1 MNFCNKCGNKL
12 VNGSC
17 PNCSPTHISKPK
29 KKFPKILISIILIL
43 AIILGGIFIYEK
55 SISKTKSEIATEFY
69 DAVSTKNSDKLQQLL
84 YSYDDDLKINKSN
97 ANVLID
103 YLNNNPTEFSKI
115 NDNFRNGY
123 YTSLNYPVKIEEV
136 SKTISFI
143 PNYKVVVNPTF
154 INIKCDFKNYKIT
167 VLDQTYDNLNKSSQ
181 IGPLMPGN
189 YSIVTELSNSYLN
202 KSEVL
207 DVNTF
212 DENYIDINIFEDL
225 KTINISSDMPDAD
238 LYVNNK
244 DTGIKVKDAKNFG
257 PIEENSVVY
266 AITNKDGKNIVSNK
280 YNIDSS
286 SDIYINFEDLK
297 TSEEEFKRE
306 LYTLLSNYCA
316 DFAYAVNYNDFNYI
330 SPYFE
335 KNSSIYNKQRH
346 VVPYIYN
353 QGIKEGFSSTEIL
366 SYEFNADTNYGEVT
380 CIEIFSIAKNNNVP
394 KYQEF
399 KNTYSFKRDYNGSI
413 VLTDIRD

>member
-1 MNFCNKCGNKL
+1 MEDLTKYK
-12 VNGSC
+12 V
-17 PNCSPTHISKPK
+17 
-29 KKFPKILISIILIL
+29 SIITFIISVFFVIFLSNFIL
-43 AIILGGIFIYEK
+43 
-55 SISKTKSEIATEFY
+55 
-69 DAVSTKNSDKLQQLL
+69 
-84 YSYDDDLKINKSN
+84 
-97 ANVLID
+97 
-103 YLNNNPTEFSKI
+103 
-115 NDNFRNGY
+115 
-123 YTSLNYPVKIEEV
+123 
-136 SKTISFI
+136 
-143 PNYKVVVNPTF
+143 F
-154 INIKCDFKNYKIT
+154 INIETDNIKIKNLIREELKNNNLTIFS
-167 VLDQTYDNLNKSSQ
+167 LKKTYDNLNKSSQ

-297 TSEEEFKRE
+297 TSEEDFKRE